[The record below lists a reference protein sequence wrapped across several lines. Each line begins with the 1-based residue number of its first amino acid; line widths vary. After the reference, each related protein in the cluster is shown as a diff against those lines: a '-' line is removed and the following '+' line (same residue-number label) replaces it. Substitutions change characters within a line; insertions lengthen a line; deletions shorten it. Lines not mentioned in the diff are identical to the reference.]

1 MGAYMNYFKQL
12 RKSKKLSQ
20 SDLACIM
27 ETSKDTIS
35 RIERGDIVTDVMLW
49 WYSQIFEIDL
59 SELYLI
65 SREKFIQDM
74 NKKYI

>member
-1 MGAYMNYFKQL
+1 MNYFKQL

-35 RIERGDIVTDVMLW
+35 RIERGEIVTDTMLW
-49 WYSQIFEIDL
+49 WYSEIFQIDL
-59 SELYLI
+59 GKLYVL
-65 SREKFIQDM
+65 SRQNFIKEM
-74 NKKYI
+74 EAKYNV